1 MRRKRFRKKLILVA
15 LAMIISTTYY
25 IWEKN
30 VDIMPALSK
39 TTIVPP
45 TSINIPEQ
53 EIYSVE
59 RVVDGDT
66 FIVNISGESKR
77 VRLIGVDT
85 PESVHPDAQKN
96 VDYGEISSQFTKNLI
111 EGKSV
116 ILEFDIQKEDR
127 YGRILAY
134 VYLPETLEMLNELLL
149 SEGHA
154 VIMTV
159 QPNSKYVER
168 FVELERIAREN
179 AKGIWEM

>member
-1 MRRKRFRKKLILVA
+1 MRRKRFRRKLILVA

-66 FIVNISGESKR
+66 K
-77 VRLIGVDT
+77 
-85 PESVHPDAQKN
+85 
-96 VDYGEISSQFTKNLI
+96 Y
-111 EGKSV
+111 
-116 ILEFDIQKEDR
+116 KE
-127 YGRILAY
+127 
-134 VYLPETLEMLNELLL
+134 
-149 SEGHA
+149 
-154 VIMTV
+154 
-159 QPNSKYVER
+159 ER
-168 FVELERIAREN
+168 KAT
-179 AKGIWEM
+179 